1 MIPIKRVTL
10 TQFMLPTATRNMRR
24 GRLADA
30 INAYDLT
37 KKWGQTGFAK
47 KIAKQERRA
56 ELTDFERFQVMV
68 LKRQVGKSMRKW
80 LKTQRKSILQG

>member
-1 MIPIKRVTL
+1 MIPVKRVTL
-10 TQFMLPTATRNMRR
+10 TQFLIPTVTRNMRR

-30 INAYDLT
+30 INLT
-37 KKWGQTGFAK
+37 QKWGQTGFAK
-47 KIAKQERRA
+47 KIARQERRA

>member
-1 MIPIKRVTL
+1 MIPVKRVTL
-10 TQFMLPTATRNMRR
+10 TQ
-24 GRLADA
+24 
-30 INAYDLT
+30 
-37 KKWGQTGFAK
+37 KWGQTGFAK
-47 KIAKQERRA
+47 KIARQERRA